1 MKFNLT
7 LIDGTELKEV
17 LLSTTKQD
25 MSIGALHKADDFYSW
40 IQSDPT
46 PNHKSIIYFCGKY
59 VQGGI
64 SHPKVIKSYEVLDD
78 DNDCCLTLIC
88 DNCGAIYHYIP
99 KQCKRCGNV
108 FVDD

>member
-17 LLSTTKQD
+17 LLSTTHDD
-25 MSIGALHKADDFYSW
+25 MSIGALHKADDFYKW
-40 IQSDPT
+40 IQSNPT
-46 PNHKSIIYFCGKY
+46 QSHKSIMYFCGKY

-78 DNDCCLTLIC
+78 DTDCCLTLIC

-99 KQCKRCGNV
+99 KKCERCGNV